1 MVKGLVNSSS
11 NKIIISDEQE
21 VAPSKQNVR
30 AACPNLDKLEFKF
43 FGGPVYAVLVKS
55 N

>member
-21 VAPSKQNVR
+21 VAPGTQNVR